1 MCAVFV
7 GDDVPG
13 TATGVFTHAAA
24 SSTGVAHAEAVKPL
38 VHASPRRAT
47 LRSVGGKAACFRVK
61 EGNCSTAPT
70 LLPSATLLAD
80 NNGVRYILW
89 LWLRQDHLVGVV
101 KQSHRQLHH
110 TEILAWLTP
119 RQ

>member
-24 SSTGVAHAEAVKPL
+24 SSTGVAHAEAVKAVKPL

-47 LRSVGGKAACFRVK
+47 LRGVGGKAACFRVK

-70 LLPSATLLAD
+70 LLPSVSLLASD
-80 NNGVRYILW
+80 NGVRYIL
-89 LWLRQDHLVGVV
+89 
-101 KQSHRQLHH
+101 
-110 TEILAWLTP
+110 
-119 RQ
+119 